1 MDRRSLMKPR
11 IEVARSDIEQV
22 VHAFY
27 ARVRA
32 HPVLAQVFARHVDD
46 WPAHE
51 EKITRFWANALL
63 FEGDYDGNP
72 MQAHMQAQ
80 NVKPVH
86 FDHWLGLFDDTL
98 YANLPSHLAIQWSL
112 LAHRIGRGLSMGVE
126 DIHRPQDQA
135 PKLRQADRI

>member
-1 MDRRSLMKPR
+1 MFGSSLSDETR

-72 MQAHMQAQ
+72 TQAHMQAQ

-112 LAHRIGRGLSMGVE
+112 WRIGSVGAFRWASRMSIARRV
-126 DIHRPQDQA
+126 RP
-135 PKLRQADRI
+135 